1 VGLGISYEDR
11 HQVVGIED
19 SGAGVCSIRLA
30 GFACIG
36 ISGGNIEE
44 SGTRGLCSHY
54 CDNFEQILETII

>member
-1 VGLGISYEDR
+1 
-11 HQVVGIED
+11 
-19 SGAGVCSIRLA
+19 VCSIRLA